1 MNDANRDL
9 LVLSKTAHLS
19 PEELEHHVDLLNT
32 LLHLTENWETFCTAN
47 EILDINRHKIIQ
59 KAFLIQKILRE
70 KRQKPFVFTSNK
82 N

>member
-19 PEELEHHVDLLNT
+19 RAELERQVALLNS
-32 LLHLTENWETFCTAN
+32 LLYHTENWETFCTAN
-47 EILDINRHKIIQ
+47 EILDINRHRIIH
-59 KAFLIQKILRE
+59 KPFLIQKILRE
-70 KRQKPFVFTSNK
+70 KKQKPFVFTNNK

>member
-19 PEELEHHVDLLNT
+19 PEELEHHVELLNT
-32 LLHLTENWETFCTAN
+32 LLYHTENWETFCIAN
-47 EILDINRHKIIQ
+47 EVLDINRHKIIQ